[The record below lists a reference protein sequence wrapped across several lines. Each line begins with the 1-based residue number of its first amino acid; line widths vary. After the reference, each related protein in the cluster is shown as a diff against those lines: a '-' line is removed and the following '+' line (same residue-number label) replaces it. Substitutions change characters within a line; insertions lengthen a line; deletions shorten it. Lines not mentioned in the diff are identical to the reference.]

1 MAFWPA
7 CELSLLLINFLLWI
21 ETLEMWWCNH
31 YRQVHAPC
39 LIWMPETRRCQWPG
53 KQAKAWRGWAVE
65 RFTIFLNT
73 FLSVHSCPWPP
84 PASRSGEWTRLLA
97 KVGEEEGAGSAV
109 EAWQAALGCSGLVE
123 GAGCT
128 AQGATLT
135 PRVSNPHTA
144 RPGCQGHAPLSSHS
158 PPAPKHWTGLSLT
171 VMVVSWCSPSVC
183 HLLSWQSV
191 GVDHLLP

>member
-1 MAFWPA
+1 MAFRPA
-7 CELSLLLINFLLWI
+7 CELSLLLINFRLWI

-31 YRQVHAPC
+31 YRQAHAPC

-109 EAWQAALGCSGLVE
+109 EAWQAALGCGGWLKAR
-123 GAGCT
+123 GA
-128 AQGATLT
+128 
-135 PRVSNPHTA
+135 PRRGRRSH
-144 RPGCQGHAPLSSHS
+144 PGCPTLIQQGQVVKVTCLFYHVVHLHRNI
-158 PPAPKHWTGLSLT
+158 GL
-171 VMVVSWCSPSVC
+171 VC
-183 HLLSWQSV
+183 HLGSWQSV
-191 GVDHLLP
+191 GALHQFVT